1 MDVLNRINRLRA
13 FLSGNVTLG
22 DAAHIWVEAELI
34 AAEIE
39 SSSCA
44 SKGEL
49 AAVRDLRSSVSAFI
63 TQFRGGRTL
72 PDSSAADT
80 SLKYL
85 KSAIA
90 NRD

>member
-1 MDVLNRINRLRA
+1 MDVLNRIDRLRA

-22 DAAHIWVEAELI
+22 DAAHLWVEAELI
-34 AAEIE
+34 AGEIE
-39 SSSCA
+39 SSPCA
-44 SKGEL
+44 SKDEL
-49 AAVRDLRSSVSAFI
+49 AAVKDLRCGVSAFV
-63 TQFRGGRTL
+63 TQFRDGTTL

-80 SLKYL
+80 SLNYL